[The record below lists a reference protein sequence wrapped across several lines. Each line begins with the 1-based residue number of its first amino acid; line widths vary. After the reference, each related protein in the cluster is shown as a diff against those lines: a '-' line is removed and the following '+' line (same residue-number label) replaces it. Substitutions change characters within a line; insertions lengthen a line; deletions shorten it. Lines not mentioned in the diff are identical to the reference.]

1 MTIDFQQTRELLQEF
16 KLTTCSSSNW
26 GGFSSNKAVLMEI
39 ESQTYHRQMIAELS
53 GVVVLKL
60 RRLMGRFPMT
70 RLGKQFTKRLLKS
83 GKSANF
89 S

>member
-26 GGFSSNKAVLMEI
+26 VVFSSNRKAVLMEI

-70 RLGKQFTKRLLKS
+70 RLGKQFTKRLLS
-83 GKSANF
+83 
-89 S
+89 

>member
-26 GGFSSNKAVLMEI
+26 WSFPPTEKAVLMEI

-60 RRLMGRFPMT
+60 RRLMGRFP
-70 RLGKQFTKRLLKS
+70 RD
-83 GKSANF
+83 
-89 S
+89 